1 MAPIKLEDNMRDRLE
16 ERTIEPT
23 AAAWDRISSKLEA
36 EQGVK
41 KSKRVLWMS
50 IAASFVGGILIAILF
65 FQNNTT
71 NQGPSMV
78 DTDANEK
85 KIEESIFINPDEV
98 VAPNQE
104 MVKEKEEVI
113 VQEGTIKEVKEPL
126 KNENPLVVE
135 KQDNTERIVQTPP
148 ASKEIE
154 KTIVKELPIEKEA
167 VVASQE
173 VEIKEPSE
181 IIIDDK
187 LNTIINQKVN
197 EVVAQVENN
206 ESITDAE
213 IEALLKNA
221 QREIISKQIFN
232 QKTNKVDAN
241 ALLLD
246 VEAEVAPASFRNKI
260 FDAVVEGFEKT
271 RDAVANR
278 NN

>member
-71 NQGPSMV
+71 SQGPSMV

-85 KIEESIFINPDEV
+85 IEESIFIDPDEITT
-98 VAPNQE
+98 PNQE
-104 MVKEKEEVI
+104 VIKEKEEV
-113 VQEGTIKEVKEPL
+113 VVEEGTIKEVEEPL
-126 KNENPLVVE
+126 KNEKRSIVE
-135 KQDNTERIVQTPP
+135 KQNNTERIVQTS
-148 ASKEIE
+148 SKTKAIE
-154 KTIVKELPIEKEA
+154 KTIVKELPIEKEV

-173 VEIKEPSE
+173 VEVKKPSE

-187 LNTIINQKVN
+187 LNTIINQKIE
-197 EVVAQVENN
+197 EVVAQVESN

-232 QKTNKVDAN
+232 QKTNTVDAN

-246 VEAEVAPASFRNKI
+246 VEAEVAPLSFRNKVFEVI
-260 FDAVVEGFEKT
+260 AEGYEKA

>member
-78 DTDANEK
+78 DADTNE

-98 VAPNQE
+98 ATPNQE
-104 MVKEKEEVI
+104 VIEGKEEMI
-113 VQEGTIKEVKEPL
+113 VQEESVKEVKEPL
-126 KNENPLVVE
+126 ENETPLIIKE
-135 KQDNTERIVQTPP
+135 QNNTERVVQVLPED
-148 ASKEIE
+148 KRIE
-154 KTIVKELPIEKEA
+154 KTIREELPVEKEV

-173 VEIKEPSE
+173 VNKKEPSE
-181 IIIDDK
+181 IVIDDK
-187 LNTIINQKVN
+187 LNTIINQKVE
-197 EVVAQVENN
+197 EVIAQVESK